1 MLRIKTGITT
11 SRIRN
16 LLPVGML
23 SLLLYACD
31 PSMVY
36 DTWNTIPD
44 NSWNKDSIS
53 VFHPVITDTVNP
65 VNLVLGVRNTN
76 DYPYSNMWLFVTT
89 QTPSGLSRKDTFEVV
104 LASSYGKWYGS
115 GWGNTYTSLHYYK
128 RNVILNE
135 SGEYTIS
142 LQHGMRKD
150 ELKGV
155 NAVGFRIEELKA
167 D

>member
-1 MLRIKTGITT
+1 MVRIITGTTILRIRKLITFGT
-11 SRIRN
+11 
-16 LLPVGML
+16 L

-31 PSMVY
+31 PHMVY

-44 NSWNKDSIS
+44 NSWNKDSVT
-53 VFHPVITDTVNP
+53 VFNPIILDTINP
-65 VNLVLGVRNTN
+65 VNIVIGVRNTN
-76 DYPYSNMWLFVTT
+76 DYPYSNLWLFVTT
-89 QTPSGLSRKDTFEVV
+89 KTPSGMSLKDTFEVV

-115 GWGNTYTSLHYYK
+115 GWGNTYTSLHYYQ

-150 ELKGV
+150 NLEGI
-155 NAVGFRIEELKA
+155 NAVGLRIEEVQSE
-167 D
+167 